1 MVNEQRLLQ
10 LFIRLVETDSPSGK
24 EGKLRDLLREEFQR
38 LGYQAV
44 EDGAADLLGGDTG
57 NLLVTVPGTLDT
69 GSLLFVAHMD
79 TVQPGVGVKAKVEG
93 DRITSAGETILGSDD
108 KAAIAAMLEA
118 LEVLREQGL
127 PHPPLEYL
135 FTVSE
140 EQGLM
145 GSKVFDFSRV
155 RSRLAYVLDSGGEP
169 GCIVVQSPC
178 QNEIEYTVYGKAAHA
193 GISPE
198 QGINAIQAAAGAL
211 AVMPCGRID
220 AQTTCNFG
228 TIEGGVARNI
238 VAPSCRIKGEARSL
252 KREYLDAITDELV
265 QIFTRTVEA
274 SGAQAEVEVKFLY
287 PEMRLDPLEEV
298 VELAVTAAQ
307 NIGLDPQLVST
318 GGGSDASMVNGAG
331 IRCANLATGMCSV
344 HTTDEYILIKDLID
358 DARLVLAIIEQA
370 GRKWMQVTR

>member
-10 LFIRLVETDSPSGK
+10 RFIGLVETDSPSGQ
-24 EGKLRDLLREEFQR
+24 EGKLRDFLCEEMQR

-44 EDGAADLLGGDTG
+44 EDGAAALLGGDSG
-57 NLLVTVPGTLDT
+57 NLLVRIPGTVDT
-69 GSLLFVAHMD
+69 ESLLFVAHMD
-79 TVQPGVGVKAKVEG
+79 TVQPGIGVKAEIEG
-93 DRITSAGETILGSDD
+93 GRIISAGETILGSDD

-118 LEVLREQGL
+118 LEVLQEQKI

-145 GSKVFDFSRV
+145 GSKVFDFSQV
-155 RSRLAYVLDSGGEP
+155 KSRLAYVLDSGGEP

-178 QNEIEYTVYGKAAHA
+178 QNEIEYTVHGKAAHA

-198 QGINAIQAAAGAL
+198 QGINAIHIAASAL
-211 AVMPCGRID
+211 AAMPCGRID

-238 VAPSCRIKGEARSL
+238 VAPSCHIKGEARSL
-252 KREYLDAITDELV
+252 NREYLNAITDELV
-265 QIFTRTVEA
+265 QIFTNTVEA
-274 SGAQAEVEVKFLY
+274 NGAQAEVEVKFLY
-287 PEMRLDPLEEV
+287 PEMKLDPAEEV
-298 VELAVTAAQ
+298 VELAVAAVQ
-307 NIGLDPQLVST
+307 SIGLQAQLVST

-331 IRCANLATGMCSV
+331 IRCANLAIGMCSV
-344 HTTDEYILIKDLID
+344 HTTDEYILVKDLVD

-370 GRKWMQVTR
+370 GRKWMQEVK

>member
-1 MVNEQRLLQ
+1 MINEQRLLQ
-10 LFIRLVETDSPSGK
+10 RFIRLVETDSPSGQ
-24 EGKLRDLLREEFQR
+24 EGKLRDLLAEEFER
-38 LGYQAV
+38 FGCRTM
-44 EDGAADLLGGDTG
+44 EDGAADLVGGDSG
-57 NLLVTVPGTLDT
+57 NLLVNIPGTLDT
-69 GSLLFVAHMD
+69 ESLLFVAHMD
-79 TVQPGVGVKAKVEG
+79 TVQPGTGVKALVEG
-93 DRITSAGETILGSDD
+93 DRIISAGPTILGSDD

-118 LEVLREQGL
+118 LEVLRERKL

-135 FTVSE
+135 FTISE

-145 GSKVFDFSRV
+145 GSKVFDFTRV
-155 RSRLAYVLDSGGEP
+155 KARLAYVLDSGGEP
-169 GCIVVQSPC
+169 GCIVVRSPC

-198 QGINAIQAAAGAL
+198 QGLNAIQVAAKAL

-252 KREYLDAITDELV
+252 QREYLDKITDELV
-265 QIFTRTVEA
+265 QTFTNTVEA
-274 SGAQAEVEVKFLY
+274 NGAQVEVEIKFLY
-287 PEMRLDPLEEV
+287 PEMKLDPAEEV
-298 VELAVTAAQ
+298 VELAIAAAQ
-307 NIGLDPQLVST
+307 SIGLAPQLVST

-331 IRCANLATGMCSV
+331 IRCANLATGMNSV
-344 HTTDEYILIKDLID
+344 HTTDEYILVKDLVD

-370 GRKWMQVTR
+370 GRKWTQVV

>member
-1 MVNEQRLLQ
+1 MINEERLLQ
-10 LFIRLVETDSPSGK
+10 RFIKLVETDSPSGQ
-24 EGKLRDLLREEFQR
+24 EGKIRDLLCNELSR
-38 LGYQAV
+38 LGYRAR
-44 EDGAADLLGGDTG
+44 EDGAAELLGGDAG
-57 NLLVTVPGTLDT
+57 NLLVSIPGTLDT
-69 GSLLFVAHMD
+69 EALLFVAHMD
-79 TVQPGVGVKAKVEG
+79 TVQPGIGIKAIVEG
-93 DRITSAGETILGSDD
+93 DRVKSASETILGSDD

-118 LEVLREQGL
+118 LEVLQERGI

-145 GSKVFDFSRV
+145 GSKVFDFTQV

-178 QNEIEYTVYGKAAHA
+178 QNEIEYTVIGKAAHA

-198 QGINAIQAAAGAL
+198 QGVNAIQAAARAL

-252 KREYLDAITDELV
+252 KREYLDQITGELV
-265 QIFTRTVEA
+265 QIFTKTVEA
-274 SGAQAEVEVKFLY
+274 NGARAEVEIKFLY
-287 PEMRLDPLEEV
+287 PEMKLEATEEV
-298 VELAVTAAQ
+298 VELAVSAAQ
-307 NIGLDPQLVST
+307 SIGLSPQLVST
-318 GGGSDASMVNGAG
+318 GGGSDASMVNGAS

-344 HTTDEYILIKDLID
+344 HTTDEYILIQDLND
-358 DARLVLAIIEQA
+358 DARLVLAIIEHA
-370 GRKWMQVTR
+370 GRKWMQGD